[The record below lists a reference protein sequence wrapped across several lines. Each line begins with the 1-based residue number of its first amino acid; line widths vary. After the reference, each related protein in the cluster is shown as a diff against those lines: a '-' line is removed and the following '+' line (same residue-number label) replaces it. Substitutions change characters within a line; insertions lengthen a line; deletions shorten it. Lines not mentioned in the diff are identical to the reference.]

1 MTTTYKQT
9 LNKFNK
15 ENTTYKQR
23 MAEANLDIRRMLQT
37 AFQPE
42 SVQIE
47 SIRVVLDH
55 EGKKIDGVVLIDNDV
70 NKERLKRVQNLKK
83 SNKLNLQIPFLD
95 TPKYITP
102 QVDIF
107 SPKSKTQQNIMK
119 LGQIALNNIQQQ
131 KISARGQQPVVSISN
146 RLDNTQ
152 SVQLQQKEPPQP
164 VRTASSI
171 SKTSTSTRS
180 NSMSLSSYGQSYED
194 ELLFQ
199 RRKSLQLENQNDNQ
213 QSQKRRKTSL
223 SQMFDESLMQSGQS
237 EYSNDSQNNSGY

>member
-1 MTTTYKQT
+1 
-9 LNKFNK
+9 
-15 ENTTYKQR
+15 
-23 MAEANLDIRRMLQT
+23 MLQT

-70 NKERLKRVQNLKK
+70 NKERLKRVQKLKK
-83 SNKLNLQIPFLD
+83 STSTKLNLQIPFLE
-95 TPKYITP
+95 TPKFITP
-102 QVDIF
+102 QIDIF

-119 LGQIALNNIQQQ
+119 LGQIVSNNIQQT
-131 KISARGQQPVVSISN
+131 KISARGQQPMISISN

-194 ELLFQ
+194 ELLFH
-199 RRKSLQLENQNDNQ
+199 RRKSLQLENQNDKQ
-213 QSQKRRKTSL
+213 LSQKRRKTSL
-223 SQMFDESLMQSGQS
+223 SQMFDESLMQSRQS